1 MRAIRASLTSTE
13 PMQLDTASPLEPG
26 AERRIRGIAAVLVNW
41 NRAQLTVEA
50 VRSLAGA
57 VDSVYVLDNDSEEAD
72 TAALESGLAQS
83 QVKLI
88 KASRNL
94 GYAGGNNL
102 AVEVA
107 LAASCDAVLI
117 MNNDAFAEA
126 GAVEALAR
134 HLDANP
140 QVGVAMPTVVQR
152 DGVTVLHGRCS
163 FDPRFGTPGWEG
175 TGRRVEQISGACQ
188 ATDYVSGEA
197 FLCRAEVIRECGL
210 FDERFFCYY
219 EDVDWSV
226 RVARAGW
233 RLEHVPAARFRHELG
248 ASGASLTGTFY
259 RARNR
264 ILLQRYTFGRSPVNA
279 AVRSIVSLLRAA
291 AVSVLRGRPQ
301 GARQVVAGALAALR
315 SEDR

>member
-1 MRAIRASLTSTE
+1 
-13 PMQLDTASPLEPG
+13 MQPDTASPIELG

-57 VDSVYVLDNDSEEAD
+57 VDSVYVLDNDSAAAD
-72 TAALESGLAQS
+72 ATALELALAESG
-83 QVKLI
+83 VKLI
-88 KASRNL
+88 KANRNL

-102 AVEVA
+102 AVEAA
-107 LAASCDAVLI
+107 LAAGCDAVLV

-175 TGRRVEQISGACQ
+175 TGRPVGQISDACR

-197 FLCRAEVIRECGL
+197 FLCRAAVIRECGL

-248 ASGASLTGTFY
+248 ASDASVSGTFY

-264 ILLQRYTFGRSPVNA
+264 ILLQRYTFERSRANA
-279 AVRSIVSLLRAA
+279 AVRSMFSLLRAA
-291 AVSVLRGRPQ
+291 AVNVIRGRPQ